1 MTSVSTFSSVVPSM
15 FQARETRI
23 AQPTIRRKYRD
34 LATTPLELGSR
45 VRLRSGI
52 EFGLG
57 KDRSLP
63 MSYDPHMAKESW
75 GISTLN
81 VVSPRPFK
89 FPRPRTRIQWAK
101 VIRSGLG
108 SRYTPHCHDLSEFV
122 SDAELVKPGI
132 GVCRA

>member
-63 MSYDPHMAKESW
+63 MSYDPHMAKEYGGYRRLTWSH
-75 GISTLN
+75 
-81 VVSPRPFK
+81 PD
-89 FPRPRTRIQWAK
+89 
-101 VIRSGLG
+101 RSNSRDLG
-108 SRYTPHCHDLSEFV
+108 PESNGQKSSARDSEV
-122 SDAELVKPGI
+122 DILPTVMI
-132 GVCRA
+132 